1 MANDNKDLNDFFK
14 KYEKEEPEELKQYIE
29 DINQGVDP
37 NKTTTMDKLAGFF
50 RNLAIRTGLYYKKEK
65 KTEISEKPSDFIRKM
80 RIFYKRNIKKLSDR
94 FNFEA
99 GVDVLD
105 DVQVLYKRNKVNRNI
120 LLITNVVLILFT
132 FIGNQDPNALV
143 IIIFGIIMFIV
154 SISMKN
160 IVSEGQIANI
170 VSEFDYK
177 TIHEKSNSSIIKS
190 MWGKLF
196 AQVQQQGTHER

>member
-1 MANDNKDLNDFFK
+1 MVYHIKPGDHSLNLFSEQICEFEIETLRNANDRIGAVRLVDIENLGNSALNSRSIISFMFLSQQVNSRRI
-14 KYEKEEPEELKQYIE
+14 LK
-29 DINQGVDP
+29 
-37 NKTTTMDKLAGFF
+37 
-50 RNLAIRTGLYYKKEK
+50 
-65 KTEISEKPSDFIRKM
+65 
-80 RIFYKRNIKKLSDR
+80 
-94 FNFEA
+94 
-99 GVDVLD
+99 
-105 DVQVLYKRNKVNRNI
+105 
-120 LLITNVVLILFT
+120 
-132 FIGNQDPNALV
+132 
-143 IIIFGIIMFIV
+143 V

>member
-1 MANDNKDLNDFFK
+1 MVYHIKPGDHSLNLFSEQICEFEIETLRIGAVRLVDIENLGNSALNSRSIISFMFLSQQVNSRRI
-14 KYEKEEPEELKQYIE
+14 LK
-29 DINQGVDP
+29 
-37 NKTTTMDKLAGFF
+37 
-50 RNLAIRTGLYYKKEK
+50 
-65 KTEISEKPSDFIRKM
+65 
-80 RIFYKRNIKKLSDR
+80 
-94 FNFEA
+94 
-99 GVDVLD
+99 
-105 DVQVLYKRNKVNRNI
+105 
-120 LLITNVVLILFT
+120 
-132 FIGNQDPNALV
+132 
-143 IIIFGIIMFIV
+143 V